1 MYCHHQW
8 NDEGNVTFFIN
19 HLTTFQMK
27 MLQFFSIFNLK
38 IKIEGSL
45 LNSWNGNVQI
55 IRYSEK
61 KKDILLLEYAS
72 VVESP
77 GKTGSCVRIIDA
89 YKGQKHFAICKCEKL
104 RKCCRTM
111 RSRLHSSSPQ

>member
-61 KKDILLLEYAS
+61 K
-72 VVESP
+72 
-77 GKTGSCVRIIDA
+77 RISF
-89 YKGQKHFAICKCEKL
+89 YSN
-104 RKCCRTM
+104 M
-111 RSRLHSSSPQ
+111 PQLSNLQERPVHVSE